1 MVEQIGLVLFL
12 LYYIPLISAL
22 NVSIHTIIC
31 NFILEF

>member
-22 NVSIHTIIC
+22 NVRIH
-31 NFILEF
+31 ILDLLL